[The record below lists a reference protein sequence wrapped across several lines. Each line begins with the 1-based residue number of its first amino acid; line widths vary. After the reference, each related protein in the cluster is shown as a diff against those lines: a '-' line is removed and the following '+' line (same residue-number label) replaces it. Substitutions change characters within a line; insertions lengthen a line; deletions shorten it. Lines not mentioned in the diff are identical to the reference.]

1 MFYLINDDEEI
12 KSFSRRTTMKKRTL
26 LLTFIGIIL
35 FACGGGGGGG
45 GTSDTGANII
55 SANDYTNRDITKVY
69 TFKETAVDTTDGKN
83 TPSEYTITYS
93 YEQNIATIPSK
104 YGYTGTISGPYT
116 VETMALNGSDKGFTY
131 YGSSYSIIT
140 DDSTVF
146 TNIEHS
152 DSSGVIPPD
161 WTVGTVYTESIIQD
175 LFNSNS
181 ASVQKV
187 GSKTTEHTLKALGLE
202 NVKVPAGTFKA
213 AKTQE
218 STTKTITVGSITET
232 ITTTSLSWYSK
243 DVAVVKIVSN
253 ITDVST
259 DGFSTET
266 LTYTVTDELT
276 KRE

>member
-1 MFYLINDDEEI
+1 
-12 KSFSRRTTMKKRTL
+12 MKKRTL
-26 LLTFIGIIL
+26 FLSSLIGIIL

-45 GTSDTGANII
+45 GGNSDTGTNII
-55 SANDYTNRDITKVY
+55 YSTDYTNRDLTKVY
-69 TFKETAVDTTDGKN
+69 TFKESVVDTTDGKN
-83 TPSEYTITYS
+83 TPSENTISYTYD
-93 YEQNIATIPSK
+93 QVGTIPSK

-131 YGSSYSIIT
+131 YGSSHSIIT

-187 GSKTTEHTLKALGLE
+187 GSRTTEHTLKALGLE

>member
-1 MFYLINDDEEI
+1 
-12 KSFSRRTTMKKRTL
+12 
-26 LLTFIGIIL
+26 
-35 FACGGGGGGG
+35 
-45 GTSDTGANII
+45 
-55 SANDYTNRDITKVY
+55 
-69 TFKETAVDTTDGKN
+69 
-83 TPSEYTITYS
+83 
-93 YEQNIATIPSK
+93 
-104 YGYTGTISGPYT
+104 
-116 VETMALNGSDKGFTY
+116 
-131 YGSSYSIIT
+131 
-140 DDSTVF
+140 
-146 TNIEHS
+146 
-152 DSSGVIPPD
+152 
-161 WTVGTVYTESIIQD
+161 
-175 LFNSNS
+175 
-181 ASVQKV
+181 V

>member
-1 MFYLINDDEEI
+1 
-12 KSFSRRTTMKKRTL
+12 MKKRTL
-26 LLTFIGIIL
+26 FLSSLIGIIL

-45 GTSDTGANII
+45 NSDTGTNII
-55 SANDYTNRDITKVY
+55 YSTDYTNRDLTKVY
-69 TFKETAVDTTDGKN
+69 TFKESVVDTTDGKN
-83 TPSEYTITYS
+83 TPSENTISYTYD
-93 YEQNIATIPSK
+93 QVGTIPSK

-187 GSKTTEHTLKALGLE
+187 GSRTTEHTLKALGLE